1 MTQPGRHK
9 QLWLPSATPGILG
22 SRDSRRSHAP
32 SQALLTLGTTERS
45 SRSLLSLRCYPAMAG
60 PPESGSDPEEPGAGA
75 GVHPPGP
82 LPPPPSTP
90 CCGGLGVS
98 GVSSPSVERA
108 HGTRPP
114 ASLPH
119 CCDSELTQQQDPGVR
134 LASMLPSL
142 GPSHRRHPRRPIPG
156 DPSFRSV
163 SHREMLPVTGWLCLQ
178 SGRWDTTFLN
188 FPTSFL
194 NRGGQRLRR
203 WDLPSA
209 QNPLVYWK
217 SRAGPQR
224 LP

>member
-1 MTQPGRHK
+1 MLPGHGG
-9 QLWLPSATPGILG
+9 AAGIRVRPRG
-22 SRDSRRSHAP
+22 ARGWGRRPPARPLAAP
-32 SQALLTLGTTERS
+32 AF
-45 SRSLLSLRCYPAMAG
+45 
-60 PPESGSDPEEPGAGA
+60 
-75 GVHPPGP
+75 
-82 LPPPPSTP
+82 
-90 CCGGLGVS
+90 
-98 GVSSPSVERA
+98 PSVLWGPWRLRRQLALCRA
-108 HGTRPP
+108 GTWHPPP

-163 SHREMLPVTGWLCLQ
+163 SHREMSPVTGWLCLQ

-217 SRAGPQR
+217 SRAGPER